1 MTAPAASPL
10 RTAWSNTPAVTGA
23 VFPRQPNGSEEGL
36 PEGLW
41 VGSNGDPPVGELLA
55 LTVASSHSVVHGCV
69 ASIRTI
75 PRVSVLLC
83 TKGASASVTSAS
95 PRPRTYPALG
105 SLPTTNRTLWRSD
118 IGVVNFVMC
127 TPSAVVVFSVMVAFG
142 GFGRSAGTVAGHC
155 VCLATVGVGHGDAE
169 NVRCGGGVA
178 AACLPE
184 PELHPAASRATVTAA
199 ATAPALS
206 SIAPFCPTW
215 DDARHDRGPV
225 DDTARGGAR
234 SRRGRRTGLEVGD
247 QPRPGAGVARRRA
260 EPAAAPV
267 AESGHRSDGGGAA
280 GDGGGGRRRG
290 RCLGCPAWPADRT
303 RRGGCR

>member
-10 RTAWSNTPAVTGA
+10 RTAWRSTPPVTGA
-23 VFPRQPNGSEEGL
+23 AFPRQPNGGGRGP
-36 PEGLW
+36 PEGRGR
-41 VGSNGDPPVGELLA
+41 GSGGEPPVGELLA

-75 PRVSVLLC
+75 PGVSVLLC
-83 TKGASASVTSAS
+83 TNGASASVTSAS

-142 GFGRSAGTVAGHC
+142 GFGRSAGTAAGHC
-155 VCLATVGVGHGDAE
+155 VGLATLGVGHGDAE
-169 NVRCGGGVA
+169 NVRCGGGVGT
-178 AACLPE
+178 ACLPE
-184 PELHPAASRATVTAA
+184 PEVQPAASTATVTAA
-199 ATAPALS
+199 ATAPALC

-225 DDTARGGAR
+225 DDAAPGGAR
-234 SRRGRRTGLEVGD
+234 SRRGRRTRLEVGD
-247 QPRPGAGVARRRA
+247 QPRAGAGSSRRRA
-260 EPAAAPV
+260 EPAAAPL
-267 AESGHRSDGGGAA
+267 AQPGHRPDGSGAA
-280 GDGGGGRRRG
+280 GDGRADRRRG
-290 RCLGCPAWPADRT
+290 R
-303 RRGGCR
+303 

>member
-10 RTAWSNTPAVTGA
+10 RTAWSSTPPVTGV
-23 VFPRQPNGSEEGL
+23 VFRGQPNGSGEGL
-36 PEGLW
+36 PEGLR

-55 LTVASSHSVVHGCV
+55 LTVASSHNVVHGCV

-95 PRPRTYPALG
+95 PRPRTYPAFG
-105 SLPTTNRTLWRSD
+105 SLPTTNRTLCRSD

-127 TPSAVVVFSVMVAFG
+127 TPSDVVVFSVIVAFG

-155 VCLATVGVGHGDAE
+155 VRLATLGVGHGDAE
-169 NVRCGGGVA
+169 NVRWGGGVGT
-178 AACLPE
+178 ACLPE
-184 PELHPAASRATVTAA
+184 PEVQPPASTATVTAA
-199 ATAPALS
+199 AKAPALC

-215 DDARHDRGPV
+215 DDARHDRRPV
-225 DDTARGGAR
+225 DDAARGGAR

-247 QPRPGAGVARRRA
+247 QPRAGAGSSRRRA
-260 EPAAAPV
+260 EPAAAPL
-267 AESGHRSDGGGAA
+267 AEPGHRPDDSGAA
-280 GDGGGGRRRG
+280 GDGRGGRRRG
-290 RCLGCPAWPADRT
+290 R
-303 RRGGCR
+303 